1 MSLEN
6 QVMRQ
11 ESEVNP
17 VTRLDY
23 PDPDVIRV
31 GDTYY
36 MISTTMHFM
45 PGGEILRSYD
55 LVHWEHAAFV
65 YERLDSTP
73 AQRLEAAPSQ
83 GAENIYGKGMWA
95 ASLRFHKGVFYVCF
109 VANDTGKTYLYT
121 SESIEGSWEKHQI
134 EGFYHDCSLLFDG
147 DKVYIAYGNRDI
159 YITQLNAELTAPLAG
174 GLHRL
179 AVSDAG
185 NPMLGY
191 EGAHFYKING
201 KYYLFFIHSLR
212 DRWMRTEACFVADS
226 IDGEFTGGDVLADD
240 RGYCGQGVAQGGIVD
255 TPDGKWYAV
264 LFQDHG
270 AVGRIPVLIP
280 VIWEAGYP
288 VFGEKEHGAASD
300 ENVTD
305 GEGGPEHG
313 TEISETAGCGNN
325 TAGTDSKIP
334 RQFEVPSPCGKTDY
348 RYEPL
353 VQSDDFKKVPGLSEK
368 EERRRYGCFGLK
380 SVWQFNHEPDL
391 KLIRQDTQRGVLWIK
406 TGKICQSLLQAPNI
420 LTQRMLFPRCAGE
433 VTVDTSALKVG
444 DYAGICALQGCYGMA
459 AVTRRDDGFYIV
471 MRGRTAENDSLQAS
485 PDENL
490 EGTEWEAVRIV
501 QSTLRLRIE
510 ADFAQMKDEVRFY
523 YCDVETHGSN
533 GQGGKCGGD
542 ADSAH
547 AEAGSQNDTDGQDG
561 AGRQD
566 DTHNTHNGGIWK
578 QIGIT
583 QKLYF
588 KMDHFTGCR
597 FGLFV
602 YATKE
607 TGGQAGFARF
617 RYDTAVE

>member
-270 AVGRIPVLIP
+270 AVGRIPVLVP
-280 VIWEAGYP
+280 VTWEAGYP
-288 VFGEKEHGAASD
+288 VFGEVKR
-300 ENVTD
+300 
-305 GEGGPEHG
+305 
-313 TEISETAGCGNN
+313 
-325 TAGTDSKIP
+325 IP
-334 RQFEVPSPCGKTDY
+334 QQFEVPSPCGKTDY

-391 KLIRQDTQRGVLWIK
+391 KLIRQDTQRGVLWMK
-406 TGKICQSLLQAPNI
+406 TGKICKSLLQAPNI

-433 VTVDTSALKVG
+433 VTVDASALKVG

-471 MRGRTAENDSLQAS
+471 MCGRTAENDSLQAS

-501 QSTLRLRIE
+501 QSTVRLRIE

-523 YCDVETHGSN
+523 YCDTESHGSN
-533 GQGGKCGGD
+533 VQG
-542 ADSAH
+542 
-547 AEAGSQNDTDGQDG
+547 
-561 AGRQD
+561 
-566 DTHNTHNGGIWK
+566 
-578 QIGIT
+578 GIT